1 MNRTIATL
9 STTLLA
15 LVISLGSNGASAS
28 HERGLVRIH
37 IPIHEQGPETLKLK
51 KLIKHQ
57 RHLDLDHYL
66 LNAVVVKNGR
76 FSNGYASLRV
86 GHHRSG
92 RFFLPGRENVRIPS
106 PSRANDHWRLR
117 LGPGTQVRMVTVVL
131 EPRTRRQ
138 ARRYRNEHPSQRY
151 EDGYSYSHAR
161 NSYNP
166 PAGSAW
172 RLTGNDRHSKKQ
184 VRRLKR
190 TRQELAR
197 TRAQLEQTRDQLDHS
212 RDRNKRIKHRKDRLS
227 NELAGRGNRDSQP
240 KGKHRDAGRADRNT
254 SKDRDS
260 HKSEADRKRSVRD
273 LSSVYPRLQLHNG

>member
-1 MNRTIATL
+1 MNRSIATL

-15 LVISLGSNGASAS
+15 LVISLGSNSASAS
-28 HERGLVRIH
+28 HDRGLVRVH

-51 KLIKHQ
+51 KLIRHQ
-57 RHLDLDHYL
+57 RHLDLDHYR

-106 PSRANDHWRLR
+106 PSRADDHWHLR

-138 ARRYRNEHPSQRY
+138 VRRYRNDHPSHRY
-151 EDGYSYSHAR
+151 S
-161 NSYNP
+161 
-166 PAGSAW
+166 
-172 RLTGNDRHSKKQ
+172 DRY
-184 VRRLKR
+184 
-190 TRQELAR
+190 AY
-197 TRAQLEQTRDQLDHS
+197 TRAQTRHRLDHS

-227 NELAGRGNRDSQP
+227 NELAGRGIRDSQP
-240 KGKHRDAGRADRNT
+240 KGKHRDAGRADRPT
-254 SKDRDS
+254 SEGAGS
-260 HKSEADRKRSVRD
+260 HKSEADRRRGARE
-273 LSSVYPRLQLHNG
+273 LSSVYPRLRLHNG